1 MHRQVHPR
9 HFGYERTLKSIDE
22 SLAAL
27 GLEQIDLVLL
37 HAASCDQWG
46 DICPPDPNRGSF
58 LEAWRALE
66 TAYEQGKL
74 RAIGVSNFD
83 VNHLEAILGHAETQH
98 PVMVIQNW
106 MDPLNTD
113 QLVLEWALE
122 HGAVYTSY
130 STLGGQWQ
138 WRNAN
143 GHGGNPVLAHPTIR
157 RIAAKH
163 KVSPVITVLAWAL
176 LEGVSII
183 PRSSNPQHIQELAD
197 GLLPEA
203 DGLIRTVFLDED
215 DMEAIRAME
224 EEWEETDEGA
234 IEGGLEEEL

>member
-1 MHRQVHPR
+1 M
-9 HFGYERTLKSIDE
+9 KSLDE
-22 SLAAL
+22 SLASL
-27 GLEQIDLVLL
+27 GLEQLDLGLL

-46 DICPPDPNRGSF
+46 DICPLDPNRGSF

-66 TAYEQGKL
+66 TAYEQGKV

-83 VNHLEAILGHAETQH
+83 VNHLETILGHAETQH

-106 MDPLNTD
+106 MDPLNKD
-113 QLVLEWALE
+113 QLLLEWALE
-122 HGAVYTSY
+122 HGAIYTSY

-143 GHGGNPVLAHPTIR
+143 GDGGNPVLTHPTIR

-163 KVSPVITVLAWAL
+163 KVSPVITVLTWAL

-203 DGLIRTVFLDED
+203 DGLIRTFFLDEEE
-215 DMEAIRAME
+215 MEAIRAME
-224 EEWEETDEGA
+224 EEWEEADEGA
-234 IEGGLEEEL
+234 SEGGLEEEL